1 MNLDKDEDELKYD
14 KNQPMAKISELFMYS
29 PPIYK
34 LYLAIGVVSAMIA
47 GLSMPLFIIFL
58 SDLYDSF
65 NGDDDETRVS
75 KYNKNHLFVCLK

>member
-1 MNLDKDEDELKYD
+1 MNQEKDEDELKFD
-14 KNQPMAKISELFMYS
+14 KNQPMAKLCELFQYS

-34 LYLAIGVVSAMIA
+34 LYLAVGVVSSMIA

-65 NGDDDETRVS
+65 GGDDDEERVS
-75 KYNKNHLFVCLK
+75 K